1 MNLLIFHLHD
11 MGRYCSPYGFP
22 MPTPNMERFADSAT
36 LFRNA
41 HCAAPTCSPSRA
53 AMLTG
58 HTAHQAGMLGLLH
71 RGFDLADYSQHL
83 GSFLGQ
89 NGYGTVYAGVQH
101 EFNPDGEQ
109 EPPYQRKLA
118 PSSDKGSRDEQAVR
132 AAAEYL
138 DEVGDDPFF
147 LWTGLFYPHRPFFE
161 ADPEEFNPDRIQP
174 PAILPDVPQTRRD
187 MADYMA
193 SVAHADACFGTVL
206 EAMERNGLREKTLV
220 ILTTDHGIAFPGM
233 KCNLTA
239 HGTGV
244 ALMMDYPGNP
254 MRGKVSDALVSH
266 LDVYPTI
273 CDIMG
278 LDHPDH
284 LIGHSLLP
292 LIKGEAEAVREDAFA
307 EVNFH
312 AAREVM
318 RGVRTHRYSY
328 NRIFDGNANVALPNI
343 DGGPSKDVWRDHG
356 ISNDTPRERV
366 QLYDLV
372 LDPQEQHNLAG
383 DSAYRDIRLDMDR
396 RLKTWMVQT
405 DDPVMTG
412 SVKAPEGAKIDPRE
426 AVDPS

>member
-22 MPTPNMERFADSAT
+22 MPTPNMEKFANSAM

-58 HTAHQAGMLGLLH
+58 QTAHQAGMLGLLH
-71 RGFDLADYSQHL
+71 RGFDLKDYSQHL
-83 GSFLGQ
+83 GSFLGR
-89 NGYGTVYAGVQH
+89 NGYETVYAGVQH
-101 EFNPDGEQ
+101 EFQPDGDQ
-109 EPPYQRKLA
+109 PAPYQRKLET
-118 PSSDKGSRDEQAVR
+118 SSEEGSRDEQAVR

-138 DEVGDDPFF
+138 DGAGEQPFF
-147 LWTGLFYPHRPFFE
+147 LWTGLIYPHRPFLE
-161 ADPEEFNPDRIQP
+161 ADPREFDPDRIQP
-174 PAILPDVPQTRRD
+174 PTVLPDTPETRQD
-187 MADYMA
+187 MANYMA
-193 SVAHADACFGTVL
+193 TVEHADACFGEVMNAL
-206 EAMERNGLREKTLV
+206 ERNGLREKTMV

-244 ALMMDYPGNP
+244 ALMVDFPGNP

-266 LDVYPTI
+266 IDLFPTI
-273 CDIMG
+273 CDI
-278 LDHPDH
+278 LELEPPDY
-284 LIGHSLLP
+284 LIGNSLVP
-292 LIKGEAEAVREDAFA
+292 LIDGDVESVRDDVFA

-318 RGVRTHRYSY
+318 RSVRTNRYNY
-328 NRIFDGNANVALPNI
+328 VRIFDEDAHVALPNI
-343 DGGPSKDVWRDHG
+343 DAGPSKSVLVEAGLSSRP
-356 ISNDTPRERV
+356 PRPRI
-366 QLYDLV
+366 QLYDL
-372 LDPQEQHNLAG
+372 LYDPQECHNLA
-383 DSAYRDIRLDMDR
+383 DDPAYRDVRLEMDR

-412 SVKAPEGAKIDPRE
+412 NLKAPVGAKVDPRDE
-426 AVDPS
+426 MDPS